1 MGGYNILIIILSYL
15 ISFFSTYIVFDFM
28 SRFDRNI
35 HHKKYVYIISYI
47 VFTIFLI
54 ANNSIFQSQIL
65 NILLSC
71 IGIILIGHFLYNNKK
86 IYLIYYSIFSVVI
99 IIFQV
104 IVSYIFNMLYVFG
117 VIKFYDINSL
127 LITNGIVMQIASLSA
142 SRLFLNW
149 YKNKSITRLNKEQY
163 FNFLILPIF
172 SLFYIVT
179 LMTYMGV
186 AVSTHDT
193 IFFVINIASIIG
205 LNIFITNVFQDISK
219 NNEIKQQLA
228 LYEQQAKMNYD
239 YYNSLED
246 KYNKSRKVIHDIK
259 NHIQTLEH
267 LYKINEEDKVKL
279 YSNNLNDIF
288 KNLEQIYY
296 SDNKVLNIIVND
308 KVRKAKE
315 FNIEIDC
322 KIGDI
327 DIEKIDDID
336 LTTIFSNLLDNAID
350 EVKEFKNDKNIT
362 LKVDRFND
370 FIVINVAN
378 KLKSV
383 PVINKDEFKTTKK
396 DHQGLGLKN
405 VRLAIEKYEGTLT
418 VKFDE
423 GYFKVNIVIPVN

>member
-1 MGGYNILIIILSYL
+1 
-15 ISFFSTYIVFDFM
+15 
-28 SRFDRNI
+28 
-35 HHKKYVYIISYI
+35 
-47 VFTIFLI
+47 
-54 ANNSIFQSQIL
+54 
-65 NILLSC
+65 
-71 IGIILIGHFLYNNKK
+71 
-86 IYLIYYSIFSVVI
+86 
-99 IIFQV
+99 
-104 IVSYIFNMLYVFG
+104 
-117 VIKFYDINSL
+117 
-127 LITNGIVMQIASLSA
+127 MQIASLSA